1 MHGSDTGVNR
11 RDFLF
16 RGLTRAI
23 ERAGRALGE
32 QIAPATYVR
41 PPGALPEAAL
51 AAACTRCG
59 ACATACPTHV
69 IVMLGADAGI
79 TTGTPVLDLAM
90 SACAMCADMP
100 CATAC
105 PTGALAVPERG
116 WAAVRL
122 AELHVDRAR
131 CITYRDVECGV
142 CARACPVG
150 AAALVI
156 DERGHPA
163 IGTACTGCGTCI
175 AACVTAP
182 SSLSAQPTGGH

>member
-1 MHGSDTGVNR
+1 MHGSDTGFNR

-23 ERAGRALGE
+23 ERAGRALGD
-32 QIAPATYVR
+32 QIAPATHVR

-59 ACATACPTHV
+59 ACASACPTQV
-69 IVMLGADAGI
+69 IVMLGQDAGI
-79 TTGTPVLDLAM
+79 AAGTPVLDLA
-90 SACAMCADMP
+90 SRACAMCADMP

-105 PTGALAVPERG
+105 PTGALAVPEHG

-122 AELHVDRAR
+122 AQLLVDSSR

-150 AAALVI
+150 PAALVI
-156 DERGHPA
+156 DERGHPRLGA
-163 IGTACTGCGTCI
+163 ACTGCGTCI
-175 AACVTAP
+175 AACVTSP
-182 SSLSAQPTGGH
+182 SSLSAHPPRGH